1 MDAKVITSIA
11 LDKHFP
17 LINKAIL
24 MVLVVG
30 GLLIATG
37 VDVVQLGGKLLGRS
51 EAAEPASSASSA
63 SSGELVSGSRP
74 AATNSAGS
82 QFQAIILSGA
92 IMLCVVVLVFY
103 VLSIGGRDADRM
115 KEQDI
120 AQKRERQPKKSGDAG
135 QQQAAPEDTECNLAS
150 YKLFFPSPD
159 AAAPALKQAKA

>member
-1 MDAKVITSIA
+1 MAAKVITSIA

-24 MVLVVG
+24 ILLLVG

-37 VDVVQLGGKLLGRS
+37 VDVVQMGGKLWGRS
-51 EAAEPASSASSA
+51 EAAEPASSA

-92 IMLCVVVLVFY
+92 VMLGVVVLVFY
-103 VLSIGGRDADRM
+103 VLSIGGRDAERM

-120 AQKRERQPKKSGDAG
+120 AQKQERQPIKTGDSG

-159 AAAPALKQAKA
+159 AAAPALEQAQA